1 MAPHPTRLH
10 QAFFLTTLCT
20 ALALTGCGGGGAGG
34 GSSGQTA
41 TQSAGGSS
49 TGSTSGT
56 TSSVSK
62 AASISFSSATPDVLV
77 YQGGEGETQ
86 AEVKFLVKDA
96 LNQPLAGETVKFSL
110 NTAVG
115 GLALQ
120 SSQAVTDSSG
130 IATARV
136 ISGTVPTPVR
146 VTATAGKYSAQSSQL
161 AISTGLPHQNGFSLS
176 VSSYNPAFYNIDGAS
191 ITLTARASD
200 RQGNPVPDGT
210 TVNFVTEGGIG
221 TITSK
226 CSMTAGSCN
235 VTLLSSGLRNALV
248 DAGRQTVLAY
258 MQGEESFDDKNS
270 NGVFDTGEFVS
281 NYDLPEAFLDARPGQ
296 ARTTANKAQSWLTVA
311 GNSYSEFYL
320 DINGNGIH
328 DEVGNG
334 FFDGVGRSDG
344 RAASTVHLRRTAEI
358 IWGISNNN
366 LIYNPTKGAVELNN
380 FDLCPA
386 STATVSYTPADLFA
400 NTLPAGTT
408 VAFSVTTTAAAASA
422 ALSGTT
428 SHTIGNQV
436 DRPETYTTNL
446 GLATGV
452 TCGTAAT
459 APDMLTITITLPGS
473 ATPKTFNFP
482 IF

>member
-20 ALALTGCGGGGAGG
+20 ALALTGCGGGGGGG

-49 TGSTSGT
+49 TGSSSGT

-130 IATARV
+130 VATARV

-176 VSSYNPAFYNIDGAS
+176 VSNYNPAFYNTDGVS

-235 VTLLSSGLRNALV
+235 VTLLSSGFRNALV

-334 FFDGVGRSDG
+334 FFDGVARSDG

-358 IWGISNNN
+358 IWGISNNS
-366 LIYNPTKGAVELNN
+366 LIHIPAKGAAELSN

-386 STATVSYTPADLFA
+386 SSATVSYTPADIFA

-459 APDMLTITITLPGS
+459 APDTLTITITLPGS
-473 ATPKTFNFP
+473 TTPKTFDFP

>member
-1 MAPHPTRLH
+1 MAPNTTRLQ
-10 QAFFLTTLCT
+10 QAFLLTTLCT
-20 ALALTGCGGGGAGG
+20 ALALTGCGGGGGGG

-41 TQSAGGSS
+41 TQSTGGS
-49 TGSTSGT
+49 GSGSSGT

-62 AASISFSSATPDVLV
+62 AASISFSSATPDLLV

-96 LNQPLAGETVKFSL
+96 LNQPLTGETVTFSL

-120 SSQAVTDSSG
+120 TNQAVTDSSG

-146 VTATAGKYSAQSSQL
+146 VTAVAGKYSAQSSQL
-161 AISTGLPHQNGFSLS
+161 SISTGLPHQNGFSLS
-176 VSSYNPAFYNIDGAS
+176 VSSYNPAFYNTDGVS

-235 VTLLSSGLRNALV
+235 VTLLSSGARNALV

-296 ARTTANKAQSWLTVA
+296 PRTTVNKAQSWLTVA

-320 DINGNGIH
+320 DLNRNGIH
-328 DEVGNG
+328 DETGNG
-334 FFDGVGRSDG
+334 FFDGVARSDG

-358 IWGISNNN
+358 IWGISNNS
-366 LIYNPTKGAVELNN
+366 LIYNPTKGAAELNN

-386 STATVSYTPADLFA
+386 STATVSYKPADVFA

-408 VAFSVTTTAAAASA
+408 VTFSVTTTALAASA

-428 SHTIGNQV
+428 SYTVGNQI

-446 GLATGV
+446 NLATGV

-459 APDMLTITITLPGS
+459 APDTLTITIRLPGNAS
-473 ATPKTFNFP
+473 PQTFDFP

>member
-1 MAPHPTRLH
+1 MAPHPKRLQH
-10 QAFFLTTLCT
+10 AFLLTTLCT
-20 ALALTGCGGGGAGG
+20 ALVLTGCGGGGGGG
-34 GSSGQTA
+34 GSSGQST
-41 TQSAGGSS
+41 SSS
-49 TGSTSGT
+49 TGSTGG
-56 TSSVSK
+56 TSSTSK
-62 AASISFSSATPDVLV
+62 AASINFSSATPDVLV

-96 LNQPLAGETVKFSL
+96 LNQPLVGETVTFSL

-115 GLALQ
+115 GLTLQ
-120 SSQAVTDSSG
+120 STQAVTDSSG

-146 VTATAGKYSAQSSQL
+146 VTAVAGKYSAQSSQL

-176 VSSYNPAFYNIDGAS
+176 VSSYNPAFYDTDGVS

-226 CSMTAGSCN
+226 CNMTAGSCS
-235 VTLLSSGLRNALV
+235 VTLLSSGSRNALV

-270 NGVFDTGEFVS
+270 NGVFDNGEFVS

-296 ARTTANKAQSWLTVA
+296 VRTTVNKAQSWLTFA

-320 DINGNGIH
+320 DLNGNGVH
-328 DEVGNG
+328 DETGNG
-334 FFDGVGRSDG
+334 FFDGVARSDG
-344 RAASTVHLRRTAEI
+344 RAASTVHLRRAAEI
-358 IWGISNNN
+358 IWGVSNNN
-366 LIYNPTKGAVELNN
+366 RIYTPTKGATELNN

-386 STATVSYTPADLFA
+386 SSATVSYTPADNFA

-428 SHTIGNQV
+428 SHTIGNQI

-446 GLATGV
+446 NLATGV

-459 APDMLTITITLPGS
+459 APDTLTITITLPGS
-473 ATPKTFNFP
+473 ATPRIFSFP

>member
-10 QAFFLTTLCT
+10 QAFILTTLCT
-20 ALALTGCGGGGAGG
+20 ALALTGCGGGGGGG

-41 TQSAGGSS
+41 TQSTGSS
-49 TGSTSGT
+49 SSGSSGT

-62 AASISFSSATPDVLV
+62 AASISFSSATPDLLV

-96 LNQPLAGETVKFSL
+96 LNQPLAGETVTFSL
-110 NTAVG
+110 NTTVG
-115 GLALQ
+115 GLTLQ
-120 SSQAVTDSSG
+120 ATQAVTDNSG
-130 IATARV
+130 MATARV

-146 VTATAGKYSAQSSQL
+146 VTAVAGKYSAQSSQL
-161 AISTGLPHQNGFSLS
+161 SVSTGLPHQNGFSLS
-176 VSSYNPAFYNIDGAS
+176 VSSYNPAFYNTDGVS

-235 VTLLSSGLRNALV
+235 VTLLSSGVRTALV

-296 ARTTANKAQSWLTVA
+296 ARTTVNKAQSWLTVA

-320 DINGNGIH
+320 DLNRNGIH
-328 DEVGNG
+328 DETGNG
-334 FFDGVGRSDG
+334 FFDGVARSDG

-358 IWGISNNN
+358 IWGISNNS
-366 LIYNPTKGAVELNN
+366 LIYNPTKGAAELNN

-436 DRPETYTTNL
+436 DRPETYTTSL

-459 APDMLTITITLPGS
+459 APDMLMITVTLPGS
-473 ATPKTFNFP
+473 ATPKTFSFP

>member
-1 MAPHPTRLH
+1 MVHHNTTLRH
-10 QAFFLTTLCT
+10 VFTLTLLCT
-20 ALALTGCGGGGAGG
+20 ALALAGCGGGGGG
-34 GSSGQTA
+34 GSSSQA
-41 TQSAGGSS
+41 TGSS
-49 TGSTSGT
+49 GSTSGST
-56 TSSVSK
+56 TSK

-115 GLALQ
+115 GLSLQ
-120 SSQAVTDSSG
+120 STQAVTDSTG

-146 VTATAGKYSAQSSQL
+146 VTAVAGKYSAQSSQL
-161 AISTGLPHQNGFSLS
+161 AISTGLPHQNGFSLA
-176 VSSYNPAFYNIDGAS
+176 VSTYNPAFYNTDGAS
-191 ITLTARASD
+191 ITITARASD

-226 CSMTAGSCN
+226 CSMAAGSCS
-235 VTLLSSGLRNALV
+235 VTLLSSGVRSALV

-270 NGVFDTGEFVS
+270 NGVFDSGEFVS

-296 ARTTANKAQSWLTVA
+296 ARTTANKAQSWLTFA

-320 DINGNGIH
+320 DLNGNGVH
-328 DEVGNG
+328 DETGNG
-334 FFDGVGRSDG
+334 YFDGVARSDG
-344 RAASTVHLRRTAEI
+344 RSASTVHLRRAVEI
-358 IWGISNNN
+358 IWGVSNNSF
-366 LIYNPTKGAVELNN
+366 IATPSKGATELNS

-386 STATVSYTPADLFA
+386 SSATVSYTPADIYA
-400 NTLPAGTT
+400 NTLPSGTT
-408 VAFSVTTTAAAASA
+408 VAFSVTTSAAAASA

-428 SHTIGNQV
+428 SYTVGNQV
-436 DRPETYTTNL
+436 DRPETYTTTLN
-446 GLATGV
+446 LATGV

-459 APDMLTITITLPGS
+459 APDTLTITITLPGS
-473 ATPKTFNFP
+473 ATPKTFSFP
-482 IF
+482 IFS

>member
-20 ALALTGCGGGGAGG
+20 ALALTGCGGGGGGG

-41 TQSAGGSS
+41 TQSTGSS
-49 TGSTSGT
+49 SSGSSGT

-62 AASISFSSATPDVLV
+62 AASISFSSATPDLLV

-96 LNQPLAGETVKFSL
+96 LNQPLAGETVTFSL
-110 NTAVG
+110 NTTVG
-115 GLALQ
+115 GLTLQ
-120 SSQAVTDSSG
+120 ATQAVTDNSG

-146 VTATAGKYSAQSSQL
+146 VTAVAGKYSAQSSQL
-161 AISTGLPHQNGFSLS
+161 SVSTGLPHQNGFSLS
-176 VSSYNPAFYNIDGAS
+176 VSSYNPAFYNTDGVS

-235 VTLLSSGLRNALV
+235 VTLLSSGVRTALV

-296 ARTTANKAQSWLTVA
+296 ARTTVNKAQSWLTVA

-320 DINGNGIH
+320 DLNRNGIH
-328 DEVGNG
+328 DETGNG
-334 FFDGVGRSDG
+334 FFDGVARSDG

-358 IWGISNNN
+358 IWGISNNS
-366 LIYNPTKGAVELNN
+366 LIYNPTKGAAELNN

-386 STATVSYTPADLFA
+386 NTATVSYTPADIFA

-436 DRPETYTTNL
+436 DRPETYTTSL

-459 APDMLTITITLPGS
+459 APDMLMITITLPGS
-473 ATPKTFNFP
+473 ATPKTFSFP
-482 IF
+482 VF